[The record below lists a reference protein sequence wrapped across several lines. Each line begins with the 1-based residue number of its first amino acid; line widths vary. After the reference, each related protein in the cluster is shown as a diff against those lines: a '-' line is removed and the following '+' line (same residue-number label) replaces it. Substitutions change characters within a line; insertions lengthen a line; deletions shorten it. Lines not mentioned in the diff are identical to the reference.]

1 VFDSYQGYLLM
12 KLMDCSGRDQAESD
26 LLDKMKLSGGVLMCD
41 ILCIGHASYDVVL
54 PLPGYPEENR
64 KYALNQ
70 KVESGGGPAS
80 NAAVLLSKWG
90 VRTAFMGQVG
100 DDVYG
105 RTVVLEIEASGV
117 DVSLLHISPDL
128 PTPHSTILVN
138 LTNGSRT
145 ILNVRQTPRP
155 MPFSRQRLISMNP
168 RILLLDGHEADVSL
182 QALAL
187 FPGALSILDA
197 GSVKPGTLKLA
208 ERVDYLIPSE
218 SFALSYSDLSSL
230 DDSASA
236 ALCLKKLSQLTR
248 GKVIVTLGEQG
259 LIHWSEDR
267 VHYLPAFPVKAVDT
281 TGAGDVFHGA
291 FAYGLLQGYSLEQ
304 NLRFSS
310 AASAISVQTL
320 GSRSSIPGL
329 NEVMRLS
336 STPGTHH
343 HFP

>member
-1 VFDSYQGYLLM
+1 
-12 KLMDCSGRDQAESD
+12 
-26 LLDKMKLSGGVLMCD
+26 MCE

-54 PLPGYPEENR
+54 PLPDYPEENQ
-64 KYALNQ
+64 KYALSQ
-70 KVESGGGPAS
+70 KVESGGGPAA

-105 RTVVLEIEASGV
+105 RGVVLEIEASGV

-138 LTNGSRT
+138 MASGSRT

-208 ERVDYLIPSE
+208 ERVDYLISSE
-218 SFALSYSDLSSL
+218 SFALSYCDLSSL
-230 DDSASA
+230 TDSASA
-236 ALCLKKLSQLTR
+236 AVCLKKLSQLTR

-259 LIHWSEDR
+259 LLYWFQGR
-267 VHYLPAFPVKAVDT
+267 VHQQPAFPVKAVDT
-281 TGAGDVFHGA
+281 TGAGDIFHGA

-304 NLRFSS
+304 NLRFAS

-320 GSRSSIPGL
+320 GSRPSIPDL
-329 NEVMRLS
+329 HQVLRLS
-336 STPGTHH
+336 STSDSHRF
-343 HFP
+343 FP